1 MKLLKITELIFYIAL
16 TNLIIYDFFP
26 HTILSTVIPQSWNI
40 WLMIGVLVFGLIF
53 RHNHDMDKTESVA
66 GQLFS
71 FFYLLVLIIVLT
83 LLGGSSVSGIGLRDI
98 GFWIA
103 AIMGIWEMLTTI
115 RKTRV
120 DKV

>member
-1 MKLLKITELIFYIAL
+1 MKLLKFTELIFYIAL

-26 HTILSTVIPQSWNI
+26 QTILSNVIPQSWNI
-40 WLMIGVLVFGLIF
+40 WLMIGVIVFELIF
-53 RHNHDMDKTESVA
+53 RHNCDMDKAESVA

-71 FFYLLVLIIVLT
+71 FFYLLILIIVLT

-103 AIMGIWEMLTTI
+103 AIMGVWEMLTTI